1 MKKSHFVQI
10 SSQSDVRAD
19 PSAAARMGKLIDDLL
34 QVVRLGRQATI
45 LQQVDLDELVEEV
58 VGA

>member
-1 MKKSHFVQI
+1 
-10 SSQSDVRAD
+10 
-19 PSAAARMGKLIDDLL
+19 MGKLIDDLL